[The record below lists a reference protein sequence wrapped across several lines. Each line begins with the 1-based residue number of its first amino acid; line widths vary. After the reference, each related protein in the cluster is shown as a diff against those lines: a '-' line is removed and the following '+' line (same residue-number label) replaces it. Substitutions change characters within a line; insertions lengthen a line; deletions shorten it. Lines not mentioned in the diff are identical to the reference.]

1 MRIYKTFCTKLVA
14 LFACV
19 FCGLEVCLAATT
31 KPNIIVIMADDMGY
45 ADAGFTGS
53 QDIKTPNLDEIA
65 ASGMV
70 FKQGYVTH
78 PYCGPSRAGLLSGR
92 YQHRFGFE
100 TNPAYDPANSVMG
113 IDPDEKL
120 FPERLKEAGYVTG
133 CIGKWHLGAAEEF
146 NPINRGFNYFYGFL
160 GGGHDYFRI
169 DLTKAVKEGY
179 LQGLIRNN
187 QPADFKGYLTTALS
201 GDAAEFVETNKDN
214 PFFLYLA
221 YNAPHAPQQAPDE
234 DVARY
239 AHIPDKKRRIYAAMV
254 DVMDRGIGDVV
265 AALEKHGI
273 RENTLLF
280 FLSDNGGPQSSPGKP
295 TNWNGSSNTPF
306 RGGKGNMYDGG
317 VHVPFIL
324 SWPARIAR
332 GQTFEAPVH
341 ALDIAATAVGVAGA
355 DTSAEPI
362 MEGVDLTPYLTGQK
376 KGAPHDALFWRGSD
390 GRFWSVLDSNGTK
403 HVQDKDS
410 SSPQLFHLPNDISE
424 AHDVL
429 VNFPDEA
436 RELYKKWS
444 LWNKSNVP
452 CRLLTYTY
460 YHEIRDDFFRDA
472 VPKAAKQS
480 GFPSVTKSIDKK

>member
-1 MRIYKTFCTKLVA
+1 MSPYRFFLISIFDVVA
-14 LFACV
+14 CIVCCFGFAQ
-19 FCGLEVCLAATT
+19 TPT
-31 KPNIIVIMADDMGY
+31 NQPNIIVIMADDMGY

-53 QDIKTPNLDEIA
+53 EDIKTPNLDDIA
-65 ASGMV
+65 TSGV
-70 FKQGYVTH
+70 IFKQGYVTH
-78 PYCGPSRAGLLSGR
+78 PFCGPSRAGLLSGR

-113 IDPDEKL
+113 IDPGEKL
-120 FPERLKEAGYVTG
+120 FPERLKDTGYITG
-133 CIGKWHLGAAEEF
+133 CIGKWHLGAAEQF
-146 NPINRGFNYFYGFL
+146 NPINRGFDYFYGFL

-187 QPADFKGYLTTALS
+187 KPADFKGYLTTALS
-201 GDAAEFVETNKDN
+201 HDAAEFVETNRDN

-221 YNAPHAPQQAPDE
+221 YNAPHLPHQAPDE
-234 DVARY
+234 DITRY
-239 AHIPDKKRRIYAAMV
+239 AHIKNKKRRIYAAMV
-254 DVMDRGIGDVV
+254 DVMDRGIGEVIRT
-265 AALEKHGI
+265 LEKHDI
-273 RENTLLF
+273 RDNTLIF

-295 TNWNGSSNTPF
+295 TNWNGSSNAPF

-324 SWPARIAR
+324 SWPARIAG
-332 GQTFEAPVH
+332 GQKFEAPVH

-355 DTSAEPI
+355 DTSTLPL

-376 KGAPHDALFWRGSD
+376 NGAPHDALFWRGSN
-390 GRFWSVLDSNGTK
+390 GRIWSVLDSHGTK
-403 HVQDKDS
+403 HIQDKDS

-424 AHDVL
+424 AHDV
-429 VNFPDEA
+429 VDDFPDEA
-436 RELYKKWS
+436 EELYKKWS
-444 LWNKSNVP
+444 LWDKENVP
-452 CRLLTYTY
+452 CRLLTYTH

-480 GFPSVTKSIDKK
+480 GFPPSQLTTGE

>member
-1 MRIYKTFCTKLVA
+1 MGSKSHQRYSREVDAVSMSTYQIFSTHIFCFVTCIFFVEIAQADIK
-14 LFACV
+14 
-19 FCGLEVCLAATT
+19 

-53 QDIKTPNLDEIA
+53 LDIKTPNLDEIA
-65 ASGMV
+65 ASGIV

-78 PYCGPSRAGLLSGR
+78 PFCGPSRAGLLSGR

-113 IDPDEKL
+113 IDPGEKL

-133 CIGKWHLGAAEEF
+133 CIGKWHLGAAEQF
-146 NPINRGFNYFYGFL
+146 NPINRGFDYFYGFL

-169 DLTKAVKEGY
+169 DLTKTVKEGY

-324 SWPARIAR
+324 SWPARIAG
-332 GQTFEAPVH
+332 GQTYEAPVH
-341 ALDIAATAVGVAGA
+341 ALDIAATAVG
-355 DTSAEPI
+355 
-362 MEGVDLTPYLTGQK
+362 
-376 KGAPHDALFWRGSD
+376 
-390 GRFWSVLDSNGTK
+390 
-403 HVQDKDS
+403 
-410 SSPQLFHLPNDISE
+410 
-424 AHDVL
+424 
-429 VNFPDEA
+429 
-436 RELYKKWS
+436 
-444 LWNKSNVP
+444 
-452 CRLLTYTY
+452 
-460 YHEIRDDFFRDA
+460 
-472 VPKAAKQS
+472 
-480 GFPSVTKSIDKK
+480 